1 MDAVAQSTLQ
11 MRWMLKAGA
20 VVFRFLG
27 PDNTA
32 MFDGLKGWTAVQRKV
47 VVASFLGWTLD
58 AFDFFLLVFVIK
70 DVAREFGTT
79 RDTVAWA
86 LMLTL
91 ALRPVGAFVF
101 GRLADRFG
109 RRPIL
114 MLDVALYSL
123 MGLASALAPNLVAFL
138 IVRALFGVAMGGE
151 WGIGASLT
159 MESVNPKARGLVS
172 GLLQSGYP
180 TGYLLASVVYALL
193 YDSVGWRGMFV
204 IGFVPALLVLYIRR
218 HVPESP
224 AWHARRARAVPILQ
238 TLRRHW
244 ALAVY
249 AIALMTAFNF
259 FSHGTQDLYPNFLQS
274 TYHFNARTTG
284 TIAIVYNIGAI
295 LGGWT
300 FGIWSQR
307 VGRRRAM
314 IVAAL
319 LAIPLT
325 YVWIFSASAVTLA
338 AGAFLMQFC
347 VQGAWGAVPAY
358 LIEVS
363 PPEARATFPGTV
375 YQIGNFIASSN
386 AVLQTWMATRQGGNF
401 RVPLAAVVLA
411 AAVSITLLAW
421 LGRQTRGVE
430 SALSSDPL
438 LDS

>member
-1 MDAVAQSTLQ
+1 MFEALQ
-11 MRWMLKAGA
+11 
-20 VVFRFLG
+20 
-27 PDNTA
+27 
-32 MFDGLKGWTAVQRKV
+32 GWTAIQRKV
-47 VVASFLGWTLD
+47 VVASFLGWMLD

-86 LMLTL
+86 VTLTL

-114 MLDVALYSL
+114 MLDVGLYSL
-123 MGLASALAPNLVAFL
+123 MGLASALAPNLVVFL
-138 IVRALFGVAMGGE
+138 VIRALFGIAMGGE

-159 MESVNPKARGLVS
+159 LESVNPKARGLVS

-180 TGYLLASVVYALL
+180 AGYLLASVVYALL

-224 AWHARRARAVPILQ
+224 AWQMTRARAVPILQ

-244 ALAVY
+244 MLALY

-300 FGIWSQR
+300 IGIWSQR
-307 VGRRRAM
+307 IGRRRAM
-314 IVAAL
+314 IAAAL
-319 LAIPLT
+319 LAIPVT

-358 LIEVS
+358 LIEVA

-386 AVLQTWMATRQGGNF
+386 AVLQTWIASRQDGNF
-401 RVPLAAVVLA
+401 RVPLAMVVLA
-411 AAVSITLLAW
+411 AAVSIAVLAW
-421 LGRQTRGVE
+421 VGRDSRGVG
-430 SALSSDPL
+430 ATLSSEPL
-438 LDS
+438 ADS